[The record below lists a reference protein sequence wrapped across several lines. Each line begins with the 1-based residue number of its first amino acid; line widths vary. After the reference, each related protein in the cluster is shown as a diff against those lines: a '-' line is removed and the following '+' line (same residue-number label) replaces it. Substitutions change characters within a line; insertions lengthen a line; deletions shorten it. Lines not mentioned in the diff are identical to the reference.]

1 LFRAHGYLSRFFAE
15 RRIVLS
21 VNKYDGGGRRLTVPS
36 PSPPY
41 DPEYWI
47 KRAEAARTLADRMA
61 DARTKILML
70 GIAESYEQIAK
81 SYENFAKSKKWLG
94 EP

>member
-1 LFRAHGYLSRFFAE
+1 
-15 RRIVLS
+15 
-21 VNKYDGGGRRLTVPS
+21 
-36 PSPPY
+36 
-41 DPEYWI
+41 
-47 KRAEAARTLADRMA
+47 MA